1 MNWENKLKATGFLSL
16 KNKEGDTF
24 SYIKLDDA
32 AKIAELAYNEAL
44 DKVKEIYKDE
54 AELRAEVAEAWDSCG
69 DGTSLQELED
79 DGLFYVKSREI

>member
-32 AKIAELAYNEAL
+32 HKIAESAFNEAL
-44 DKVKEIYKDE
+44 DKVYEIYKDE
-54 AELRAEVAEAWDSCG
+54 ADIVDTIKDL
-69 DGTSLQELED
+69 
-79 DGLFYVKSREI
+79 KI